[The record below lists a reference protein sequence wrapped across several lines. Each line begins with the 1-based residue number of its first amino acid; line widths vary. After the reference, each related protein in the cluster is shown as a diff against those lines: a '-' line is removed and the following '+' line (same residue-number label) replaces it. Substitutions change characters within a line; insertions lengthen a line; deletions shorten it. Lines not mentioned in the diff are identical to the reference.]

1 VIRNLRI
8 ESVSRVS
15 CQETRYAPINSLEV
29 AMAAE
34 DRCAALVRK
43 FRREPDASA
52 RTLLVTIFGDSVAP
66 RGGEVWLGTLSRLVE
81 PLGISERLVRTSLQ
95 RLVTEGLVVNRREG
109 RLSHYSIAPA
119 ARHEFW
125 EADRRIYHPRTATPW
140 DNRWTIAVE
149 SPGLAVPD
157 RNALRQQLAWLGFGS
172 HGASVHVCP
181 LDRTA
186 ELKHLLADTGLTGQ
200 VVVFRGEVAA
210 AGLADADLAQDLT
223 GDLRALEP
231 AWRTFL
237 RRFGPLAEDL
247 AGPRVAVDPEPAFL
261 ARTLL
266 VHAYR
271 RVVLREPELPAELW
285 PSGWIGEQAYRVA
298 ATCYRGLAGP
308 ADAHLRAVCRS
319 GGVGPTR
326 VDPAYADR
334 YAPTP

>member
-1 VIRNLRI
+1 
-8 ESVSRVS
+8 
-15 CQETRYAPINSLEV
+15 
-29 AMAAE
+29 MAAS

-95 RLVTEGLVVNRREG
+95 RLVADGLVVNRREG

-140 DNRWTIAVE
+140 DGRWTVVVE
-149 SPGLAVPD
+149 SPGLATPD
-157 RNALRQQLAWLGFGS
+157 RSALRQQLAWLGFGS
-172 HGASVHVCP
+172 HGGAVHVCP
-181 LDRTA
+181 LDRTG
-186 ELKHLLADTGLTGQ
+186 ELKHLLDDVELTGQ

-210 AGLADADLAQDLT
+210 AGLADADLAQALT
-223 GDLRALEP
+223 GDLRSLEP
-231 AWRTFL
+231 SWRAFL
-237 RRFGPLAEDL
+237 RRFGPLAADL
-247 AGPRVAVDPEPAFL
+247 EVQRAGVDPEHAFL

-271 RVVLREPELPAELW
+271 RIVLREPELPAELW
-285 PSGWIGEQAYRVA
+285 PSDWIGEQAYGVA
-298 ATCYRGLAGP
+298 ATCYRALSGP
-308 ADAHLRAVCRS
+308 ADAHLRSVCHS
-319 GGVGPTR
+319 GGIGPTPI
-326 VDPAYADR
+326 DPAYADR
-334 YAPTP
+334 YGS

>member
-1 VIRNLRI
+1 
-8 ESVSRVS
+8 
-15 CQETRYAPINSLEV
+15 
-29 AMAAE
+29 MAAE

-95 RLVTEGLVVNRREG
+95 RLVAEGLVVNRREG
-109 RLSHYSIAPA
+109 RLSHYSIAPG

-140 DNRWTIAVE
+140 DNRWTIAIE
-149 SPGLAVPD
+149 SPGLGVPA

-172 HGASVHVCP
+172 HGPSVHVCP

-186 ELKHLLADTGLTGQ
+186 ELKHLLADLGLSDQ
-200 VVVFRGEVAA
+200 LVVFRGEVAA
-210 AGLADADLAQDLT
+210 VGRADADLAQALT

-231 AWRTFL
+231 AWRAFL
-237 RRFGPLAEDL
+237 RRFGPLAADL
-247 AGPRVAVDPEPAFL
+247 SGRPTVDPEHAFL

-285 PSGWIGEQAYRVA
+285 PSAWIGEEAYAVA
-298 ATCYRGLAGP
+298 AACYRALSGP
-308 ADAHLRAVCRS
+308 TDAHRRSVSAS
-319 GGVGPTR
+319 GGIEGSA

-334 YAPTP
+334 YALTSTARV

>member
-1 VIRNLRI
+1 
-8 ESVSRVS
+8 
-15 CQETRYAPINSLEV
+15 
-29 AMAAE
+29 MAAQ

-66 RGGEVWLGTLSRLVE
+66 RGGEVWLGTLSQLVE

-95 RLVTEGLVVNRREG
+95 RLVADGLLVNRREG

-140 DNRWTIAVE
+140 DGRWTVAVE
-149 SPGLAVPD
+149 SPGLATPD
-157 RNALRQQLAWLGFGS
+157 RTALRQQLAWLGFGS

-181 LDRTA
+181 LDRTG

-210 AGLADADLAQDLT
+210 AGLADTDLAQALT

-231 AWRTFL
+231 SWRAFL

-247 AGPRVAVDPEPAFL
+247 GGRSSVDPESAFL

-285 PSGWIGEQAYRVA
+285 PSDWIGEQAYAVA
-298 ATCYRGLAGP
+298 ASCYRALSVR
-308 ADAHLRAVCRS
+308 ADAHLQSVCAS
-319 GGVGPTR
+319 GGIERAP

-334 YAPTP
+334 WN